1 METARDEAIALSGHL
16 DGRCTAE
23 LRETL
28 YSHIAAH
35 PDEDV
40 VVDVSDVESLDMT
53 ALQLLVT
60 VALRVEQAGR
70 HLVLRGCSPAMR
82 RILAV
87 RRWRRLFWLE
97 RECEEQQPAQVS
109 PQRRTGSAQ

>member
-1 METARDEAIALSGHL
+1 VETAREDAIALSGHL

-23 LRETL
+23 LREAL

-40 VVDVSDVESLDMT
+40 LVDVSGVESLDMT

-70 HLVLRGCSPAMR
+70 HLVLRGCSPALR

-97 RECEEQQPAQVS
+97 RECSGGSDVEVGEQPTS
-109 PQRRTGSAQ
+109 L

>member
-1 METARDEAIALSGHL
+1 METARDGAIALSGHL

-23 LRETL
+23 LREAL

-40 VVDVSDVESLDMT
+40 VVDVSDVESMDMT

-60 VALRVEQAGR
+60 AALRVEQAGR
-70 HLVLRGCSPAMR
+70 HLVLRGCSPALR
-82 RILAV
+82 RILAF
-87 RRWRRLFWLE
+87 RRWRRLFRLE
-97 RECEEQQPAQVS
+97 RDCPEASDAEVQPQLRASSV
-109 PQRRTGSAQ
+109 